1 MVLYISLRFL
11 GKRRVIRLIVRVYRP
26 RPGVRARGRQPSDCR
41 GAMIGIQLM
50 RLEGSDAFGISA
62 PLGWGWKDSSLDQPK
77 HYKWEKRSRHSYDDG
92 EDK

>member
-1 MVLYISLRFL
+1 
-11 GKRRVIRLIVRVYRP
+11 
-26 RPGVRARGRQPSDCR
+26 
-41 GAMIGIQLM
+41 MIGIQLM